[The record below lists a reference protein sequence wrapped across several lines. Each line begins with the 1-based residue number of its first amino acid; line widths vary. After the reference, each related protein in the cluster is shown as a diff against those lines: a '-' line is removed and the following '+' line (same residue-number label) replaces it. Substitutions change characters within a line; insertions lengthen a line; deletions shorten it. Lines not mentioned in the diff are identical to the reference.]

1 MKSEQYNL
9 LKEKVAVL
17 ESFLNGGKGSGNFGH
32 AGRPGQRGGSGKGGL
47 KHSKSGG
54 VDDERKALDKKVR
67 EYKKKLKALDEEGVP
82 FTSPRYQG
90 MWEEYMAV
98 LKERES
104 KKGAKGEKSMV
115 EGVKSYN
122 PEKGIDGGFT
132 VNTKNG
138 KAYKLGESDGYAVG
152 GFGTEKVVDSKDF
165 LDAHKRERILRDY
178 YKANKKA
185 LSEKGAC
192 LGGWVPSEGDLKGKL
207 VLDVSRVFKSKK
219 EAAYW
224 AVKTDQDSITDFKGF
239 DWPST
244 KDLVKEFGLEDMAKK
259 SRGMRAAERKSS

>member
-1 MKSEQYNL
+1 MKKKIYNE
-9 LKEKVAVL
+9 LKDKVECLDVL
-17 ESFLNGGKGSGNFGH
+17 LNGGKGSGNFGH
-32 AGRPGQRGGSGKGGL
+32 AGRPGKRGGSGRGG
-47 KHSKSGG
+47 SG
-54 VDDERKALDKKVR
+54 
-67 EYKKKLKALDEEGVP
+67 
-82 FTSPRYQG
+82 
-90 MWEEYMAV
+90 
-98 LKERES
+98 
-104 KKGAKGEKSMV
+104 KGEKSMV

-192 LGGWVPSEGDLKGKL
+192 LGGWVPSEGELKGKL